1 MASTQGTLLS
11 EIYSPTDLKK
21 LKETQLSQLCDEIR
35 QFIINETSTN
45 PGHLGAGLGVV
56 ELTVALHYVFN
67 TPYDKLIWDVGH
79 QAYAHKIITGRKD
92 LFHLNRMIDGISG
105 FPKMSESEYD
115 AFGVGHASTSIS
127 AALGMAVS
135 ARLQNDNKRQHIAVI
150 GDGSMTGGQALEA
163 MNNAG
168 VSKANLLV
176 ILNDN
181 GIAIDKNVGAMKDYL
196 THITTSRTYNRL
208 KDKVWYL
215 MGGNTRYGT
224 NSRAVVKQLSNALK
238 LTLLK
243 KSNLFESFNFRY
255 FGPVDGHDVVQL
267 TEILNDLKNIPGP
280 KLLHIVTVKGKG
292 FTVAEN
298 NQTAFHAP
306 GLFNPE
312 TGEIIEDKKCKTL
325 PPKYQIVFGKTILEL
340 AELNPKIV
348 GITPAM
354 PTGCSLNLMMAKMP
368 NRAFDVGIAEQHA
381 VTFSAGLAATGMTP
395 FCNIYSSFMQRAYD
409 QVIHDVALQNLNVIF
424 CLDRG
429 GIVGEDG
436 ATHHGVY
443 DLAYFRC
450 IPNLTISSPMNE
462 IELRNLM
469 YTAQLD
475 NMGPFVIRYPRGR
488 GVTVDGWKKP
498 FEKIEVGTGRRLRD
512 GKDLAILSIGHI
524 GNLATKACKELSE
537 DGIEAAHYDMRF
549 LKPIDET
556 LLHEV
561 FTKYDKV
568 ITIEDGTII
577 GGLGSAVIEFMNDHN
592 YKASI
597 KRLGVPD
604 TFIEQGTVSEL
615 YRICGCDVQGI
626 IETAK
631 ELTGQKVIVP
641 KASI

>member
-1 MASTQGTLLS
+1 MASTQGALLS
-11 EIYSPTDLKK
+11 EIYSPTDLRK

-92 LFHLNRMIDGISG
+92 LFHMNRMIDGISG

-135 ARLQNDNKRQHIAVI
+135 ARLQHDNTRQHIAVI
-150 GDGSMTGGQALEA
+150 GDGSMTGGQAMEA

-224 NSRAVVKQLSNALK
+224 NSRAVVKQVSNALK

-280 KLLHIVTVKGKG
+280 KLLHVVTVKGKG

-298 NQTAFHAP
+298 NQTTFHAP

-325 PPKYQIVFGKTILEL
+325 PRKYQIVFGKTILEL

-348 GITPAM
+348 GIRPAM

-450 IPNLTISSPMNE
+450 IPNITISSPMNE
-462 IELRNLM
+462 VELRNLM
-469 YTAQLD
+469 FTAQLD

-488 GVTVDGWKKP
+488 GVTGDGWRKP
-498 FEKIEVGTGRRLRD
+498 FEKIEVGTGRRLRE

-524 GNLATKACKELSE
+524 GNLTTKACTELSE
-537 DGIEAAHYDMRF
+537 FGIEAAHYDMRF

-556 LLHEV
+556 ILNKV
-561 FTKYDKV
+561 FRKYDKV

-577 GGLGSAVIEFMNDHN
+577 GGLGSAVIEFMNDNN
-592 YKASI
+592 YKASV

-626 IETAK
+626 IESAN
-631 ELTGQKVIVP
+631 ELVGQTVIVP
-641 KASI
+641 KA

>member
-1 MASTQGTLLS
+1 MASKQGTLLS

-224 NSRAVVKQLSNALK
+224 NSRAVVKQISNALK

-280 KLLHIVTVKGKG
+280 KLLHVVTVKGKG

-450 IPNLTISSPMNE
+450 IPNLTITSPMNE
-462 IELRNLM
+462 VELRNLM

-488 GVTVDGWKKP
+488 GVTIDGWRKP
-498 FEKIEVGTGRRLRD
+498 FEKIEVGTGRRLRE

-524 GNLATKACKELSE
+524 GNLATKACTELSE
-537 DGIEAAHYDMRF
+537 VGIEAAHYDMRF
-549 LKPIDET
+549 LKPIDEA

-561 FTKYDKV
+561 FRKYDKV

-592 YKASI
+592 YKATV

-604 TFIEQGTVSEL
+604 SFIEQGTVSEL

-626 IETAK
+626 VETAK
-631 ELTGQKVIVP
+631 ELTGQKVNTT
-641 KASI
+641 KAL

>member
-1 MASTQGTLLS
+1 MASVQGTLLS
-11 EIYSPTDLKK
+11 QIYSPTDLKK
-21 LKETQLSQLCDEIR
+21 LKETELAQLCEEIR

-135 ARLQNDNKRQHIAVI
+135 ARLQHDNTRQHIAVI
-150 GDGSMTGGQALEA
+150 GDGSMTGGQAMEA

-196 THITTSRTYNRL
+196 TDITTSRFYNRL
-208 KDKVWYL
+208 KDKIWYL
-215 MGGNTRYGT
+215 MGGNTRYGN
-224 NSRAVVKQLSNALK
+224 NSRAVVRQISNALK

-243 KSNLFESFNFRY
+243 KSNLFEAFNFRY
-255 FGPVDGHDVVQL
+255 FGPVDGHDVVHL
-267 TEILNDLKNIPGP
+267 TEILGDLKNIPGP

-298 NQTAFHAP
+298 NQTIYHAP
-306 GLFNPE
+306 GLFNAE
-312 TGEIIEDKKCKTL
+312 TGEIIEDKKCHSL

-354 PTGCSLNLMMAKMP
+354 PTGCSLNLMMLKMP
-368 NRAFDVGIAEQHA
+368 HRAFDVGIAEQHA

-409 QVIHDVALQNLNVIF
+409 QVIHDVALQNLNVVF

-429 GIVGEDG
+429 GLVGEDG

-450 IPNLTISSPMNE
+450 IPNITVSSPMNE
-462 IELRNLM
+462 VELRNLM

-488 GVTVDGWKKP
+488 GVTDGWRRP
-498 FEKIEVGTGRRLRD
+498 FEKIEVGTGQRLRE

-524 GNLATKACKELSE
+524 GNLATKACKQLSE
-537 DGIEAAHYDMRF
+537 MGIEAGHYDMRF
-549 LKPIDET
+549 LKPIDEV

-561 FTKYDKV
+561 FKKYDKV

-577 GGLGSAVIEFMNDHN
+577 GGLGSAVIEFMNDHH
-592 YKASI
+592 YRADI

-604 TFIEQGTVSEL
+604 TFIEQGTVAEL

-626 IETAK
+626 IEAAK
-631 ELTGQKVIVP
+631 ELTTK
-641 KASI
+641 

>member
-1 MASTQGTLLS
+1 MASIQGTLLS
-11 EIYSPTDLKK
+11 QIFSPTDLKK
-21 LKETQLSQLCDEIR
+21 LKETELAQLCEEIR

-135 ARLQNDNKRQHIAVI
+135 ARLQHDNTRQHIAVI
-150 GDGSMTGGQALEA
+150 GDGSMTGGQAMEA

-196 THITTSRTYNRL
+196 TDITTSLFYNRL
-208 KDKVWYL
+208 KDKIWYL
-215 MGGNTRYGT
+215 MGGNTRYGN
-224 NSRAVVKQLSNALK
+224 NSRAVVRQISNALK

-243 KSNLFESFNFRY
+243 KSNLFEAFNFRY
-255 FGPVDGHDVVQL
+255 FGPVDGHDVVHL
-267 TEILNDLKNIPGP
+267 TEILGDLKNIPGP

-298 NQTAFHAP
+298 NQTTYHAP
-306 GLFNPE
+306 GLFNAE
-312 TGEIIEDKKCKTL
+312 TGEIIEDKKCHTL

-348 GITPAM
+348 GVTPAM
-354 PTGCSLNLMMAKMP
+354 PTGCSLNLMMLKMP
-368 NRAFDVGIAEQHA
+368 HRAFDVGIAEQHA

-409 QVIHDVALQNLNVIF
+409 QVIHDVALQNLNVVF

-429 GIVGEDG
+429 GLVGEDG

-450 IPNLTISSPMNE
+450 IPNITVSSPMNE
-462 IELRNLM
+462 VELRNLM

-488 GVTVDGWKKP
+488 GVTDGWRRP
-498 FEKIEVGTGRRLRD
+498 FEKIEVGTGQRLRE

-524 GNLATKACKELSE
+524 GNLATKACKQLSE
-537 DGIEAAHYDMRF
+537 MGIEAGLYDMRF
-549 LKPIDET
+549 LKPIDEV

-561 FTKYDKV
+561 FKKYDKV

-577 GGLGSAVIEFMNDHN
+577 GGLGSAVIEFMNDHH
-592 YKASI
+592 YRADI

-604 TFIEQGTVSEL
+604 TFIEQGTVAEL

-626 IETAK
+626 IEAAK
-631 ELTGQKVIVP
+631 ELTTNK
-641 KASI
+641 K

>member
-1 MASTQGTLLS
+1 MASVQGTLLS
-11 EIYSPTDLKK
+11 QIYSPTDLKK
-21 LKETQLSQLCDEIR
+21 LKETELAQLCEEIR

-135 ARLQNDNKRQHIAVI
+135 ARLQHDNTRQHIAVI
-150 GDGSMTGGQALEA
+150 GDGSMTGGQAMEA

-196 THITTSRTYNRL
+196 TDITTSRFYNRL
-208 KDKVWYL
+208 KDKIWYL
-215 MGGNTRYGT
+215 MGGNTRYGN
-224 NSRAVVKQLSNALK
+224 NSRAVVRQISNGLK

-243 KSNLFESFNFRY
+243 KSNLFEAFNFRY
-255 FGPVDGHDVVQL
+255 FGPVDGHDVVHL
-267 TEILNDLKNIPGP
+267 TEILGDLKNIPGP

-298 NQTAFHAP
+298 NQTTYHAP
-306 GLFNPE
+306 GLFNAE
-312 TGEIIEDKKCKTL
+312 TGEIIEDKKCHTL

-348 GITPAM
+348 GVTPAM
-354 PTGCSLNLMMAKMP
+354 PTGCSLNLMMLKMP
-368 NRAFDVGIAEQHA
+368 HRAFDVGIAEQHA

-409 QVIHDVALQNLNVIF
+409 QVIHDVALQNLNVVF

-429 GIVGEDG
+429 GLVGEDG

-450 IPNLTISSPMNE
+450 IPNITISSPMNE
-462 IELRNLM
+462 VELRNLM

-488 GVTVDGWKKP
+488 GVTDGWRRP
-498 FEKIEVGTGRRLRD
+498 FEKIEVGTGQRLRE

-524 GNLATKACKELSE
+524 GNLANKACIQLSE
-537 DGIEAAHYDMRF
+537 MGIEAGHYDMRF
-549 LKPIDET
+549 LKPIDKA

-561 FTKYDKV
+561 FKKYDKV

-577 GGLGSAVIEFMNDHN
+577 GGLGSAVIEFMNDHH
-592 YKASI
+592 YRADI

-604 TFIEQGTVSEL
+604 TFIEQGTVAEL
-615 YRICGCDVQGI
+615 YRFCGCDVQGI
-626 IETAK
+626 IEAAK
-631 ELTGQKVIVP
+631 ELTTGH
-641 KASI
+641 